1 MESSEMIIF
10 CGVLIVICVIWLI
23 LLVKTDI
30 MVKMDNMV
38 KRLIYGSPSK
48 ITHKGNSIQ
57 YTIILWIFLSIA
69 SFVLSPVTTYLLCVF
84 ILIVNCL
91 GFMIEVADD
100 SINGRMF
107 TNHSPGFFP
116 DMDFL
121 YVGIGTWIFVTISMF
136 IYGINDYEKAS
147 KKDKKREE
155 EEERLKLAKQRFQQ
169 QQQQSP
175 TPHPSSPPE
184 PLPPPKPVLS
194 QVVLPKAPNTSVKKY
209 YCLDDG
215 LTTKTWLTMGEAKYY
230 VNTLSLKKL
239 LLLNGKNIVCRVY
252 TKGQWASHSVTR
264 INCDD
269 NGKLSFGRTTKIT
282 AS

>member
-1 MESSEMIIF
+1 MNIMESSEMIIF

-69 SFVLSPVTTYLLCVF
+69 SFVLSPVTTYLLCIF

-91 GFMIEVADD
+91 GFMVEVADD

-147 KKDKKREE
+147 EKDRKREE
-155 EEERLKLAKQRFQQ
+155 EDKNDKAGADRDKNLT
-169 QQQQSP
+169 P
-175 TPHPSSPPE
+175 TPT
-184 PLPPPKPVLS
+184 PLPQPKPALP
-194 QVVLPKAPNTSVKKY
+194 QVVLPKAPNASVKKY

-215 LTTKTWLTMGEAKYY
+215 LTTKTWLTMSEAKYY

-252 TKGQWASHSVTR
+252 TKGQWASHSITR

>member
-48 ITHKGNSIQ
+48 ITYKGDSIQ
-57 YTIILWIFLSIA
+57 YTIILWVFLSIA
-69 SFVLSPVTTYLLCVF
+69 SFVLSPVTAYLFCIFVF
-84 ILIVNCL
+84 IINCL
-91 GFMIEVADD
+91 GFMVEVADD

-107 TNHSPGFFP
+107 TNHSPGFYP
-116 DMDFL
+116 DLNFL
-121 YVGIGTWIFVTISMF
+121 YVGIVTWIFVTIAIL

-155 EEERLKLAKQRFQQ
+155 EDKNDKAGADRDKNLT
-169 QQQQSP
+169 P
-175 TPHPSSPPE
+175 TPT
-184 PLPPPKPVLS
+184 PLPQPKPALS
-194 QVVLPKAPNTSVKKY
+194 QVVLPKAPNASVKKY

-215 LTTKTWLTMGEAKYY
+215 LTTKTWLTMSEAKYY

-252 TKGQWASHSVTR
+252 TKGQWTSHSITR